1 MMPDRIGQLEY
12 PLAYDV
18 LRELA
23 EGQKSNE
30 AISRDL
36 WQKYGTV
43 ILPVGDFLTKTLG
56 VNDYLYMLRVGGFV
70 EEVEDEDVARDMY
83 GDMVT
88 CRLTEFGKGEL
99 AERKYIVRE

>member
-1 MMPDRIGQLEY
+1 MMPDRIGQLEH

-18 LRELA
+18 LQELA

-43 ILPVGDFLTKTLG
+43 ILPVGDFFTNTLG

-70 EEVEDEDVARDMY
+70 EEVERDMY
-83 GDMVT
+83 GEMVT
-88 CRLTEFGKGEL
+88 CRLTEFGKKEL